1 MTLLDTTILID
12 IVKNNPKAIQKYKEI
27 INNDQDIW
35 IAAPSITEIILGLSS
50 IHAKKDEET
59 KVIDTI
65 NKCHILDI
73 TKEVAMKA
81 GYIEK
86 SLKENGNSIGII
98 DALISATAILNNRK
112 IITKNIKHFEKVP
125 ELRVEDY

>member
-12 IVKNNPKAIQKYKEI
+12 IVKNDLKAIEKYKDI
-27 INNDQDIW
+27 INTNQDIW

-50 IHAKKDEET
+50 IHVKKDEEA

-65 NKCHILDI
+65 NKCHTLDI

-86 SLKENGNSIGII
+86 YLKENGNSIGII
-98 DALISATAILNNRK
+98 DALISATALINNKK
-112 IITKNIKHFEKVP
+112 IITKNIKHFEKVS